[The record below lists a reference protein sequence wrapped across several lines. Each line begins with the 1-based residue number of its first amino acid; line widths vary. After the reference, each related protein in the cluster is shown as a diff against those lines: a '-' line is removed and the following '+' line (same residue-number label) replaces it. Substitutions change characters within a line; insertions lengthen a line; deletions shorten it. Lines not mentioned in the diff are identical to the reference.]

1 MDAPAFSHDQ
11 KSATVAKPFIAVRVP
26 FRNSAPEILICP
38 SQLDSEDFA
47 GTLNGRC
54 QDAGGLQFLEAL
66 GLALLGEIYDAA
78 FRLFNWLEA
87 PAAVPV
93 FKFVEDSF
101 AQFAFDFCGAEPQSG
116 SDRAKELARLFEALD
131 RNPGNNRARYRFLE
145 TLAFTFS
152 RHYGLPGEYE
162 TALSYVE
169 RAIAL
174 GEGYLHLEACRHAL
188 ELKRRGKPIPER
200 FAKFVG
206 HDTGLLTEHVCPLPF
221 TRFEVNPTG
230 EVHICCPMH
239 VPTSIGNIESG
250 DVEEIWSGDRVR
262 KIRQSVLDG
271 SFKYCSHTTCPSMLS
286 GTLPKKNSPQI
297 LANRIMSG
305 AVHDGRLDVGH
316 LRYLKFGY
324 DLSCNLSC
332 PSCRREVIMERPDSR
347 APKQKTIAEKFI
359 PLLPSLERLRVN
371 CAGEFL
377 VSRHSRDL
385 LKLIDP
391 RTSPNLVIEIISNGT
406 LFSKREWDKFE
417 NIHPLVRFI
426 RISMDAAF
434 PQTFELVRRGGK
446 WTVFF
451 ENLRFL
457 AQLRRECSIERLVLA
472 FTYQDHNFREMREFV
487 ELARELGA
495 DKAVFERIQ
504 KTAAMTE
511 AEYAERAVHRF
522 THPLHQAFLE
532 IVRDP
537 LFCGEGV
544 ATDFDYQLS

>member
-1 MDAPAFSHDQ
+1 MDALASLHDQ
-11 KSATVAKPFIAVRVP
+11 KSTTAAKPFIAVRVP
-26 FRNSAPEILICP
+26 LKDSAPEILICP
-38 SQLDSEDFA
+38 SQNDSEDFA
-47 GTLNGRC
+47 ETLNGKCR
-54 QDAGGLQFLEAL
+54 DVEGLQFLEAL
-66 GLALLGEIYDAA
+66 RLILLGEIYDAA
-78 FRLFNWLEA
+78 FRLFDWLDAPIAA
-87 PAAVPV
+87 PA
-93 FKFVEDSF
+93 FKFEENSF

-116 SDRAKELARLFEALD
+116 SDRARELAGLFEALD
-131 RNPGNNRARYRFLE
+131 RNPGNNRTRYRFLE

-152 RHYGLPGEYE
+152 RYYGLAGEYE
-162 TALSYVE
+162 TAFSYVE

-174 GEGYLHLEACRHAL
+174 GEGYLHLEACRHTL
-188 ELKRRGKPIPER
+188 ELKRLGKPVPER

-206 HDTGLLTEHVCPLPF
+206 HDTGLLNAHVCPHPF

-239 VPTSIGNIESG
+239 VPTSIGNVESG
-250 DVEEIWSGDRVR
+250 DIEEMWNGDRVR

-271 SFKYCSHTTCPSMLS
+271 SFKYCSHTTCPSMTS
-286 GTLPKKNSPQI
+286 GKLPKKSSPEI

-305 AVHDGRLDVGH
+305 AVQDGRLDVGH
-316 LRYLKFGY
+316 LHYLKFGY
-324 DLSCNLSC
+324 DMSCNLSC

-347 APKQKTIAEKFI
+347 APKRKTIAEKFI
-359 PLLPSLERLRVN
+359 PLLPSLEQLRIN

-391 RTSPNLVIEIISNGT
+391 LANPNLAVEIISNGT

-417 NIHPLVRFI
+417 NIHPMVRFV
-426 RISMDAAF
+426 RISMDAAL

-446 WTVFF
+446 WAVII

-457 AQLRRECSIERLVLA
+457 AQLRRENRIKRLVLA

-487 ELARELGA
+487 ELSRELGA
-495 DKAVFERIQ
+495 DRAIFERIQ
-504 KTAAMTE
+504 KTDAMTG

-532 IVRDP
+532 IVCDPIFRD
-537 LFCGEGV
+537 EDV
-544 ATDFDYQLS
+544 ATDFDYPLP